1 MEFLK
6 ETEKFGTK
14 FKKGD
19 DLQGF
24 LGKLLSFIE
33 RKFFFRISQRVNY
46 LLKRVNDNKL
56 EIIPDANSDK
66 DTDGN
71 WKFTTDTS
79 GNLIIQE
86 NISGTWTDSGWKLDR
101 SP

>member
-6 ETEKFGTK
+6 GSENFGTGY
-14 FKKGD
+14 KKGE
-19 DLQGF
+19 DLESFFAKMISF
-24 LGKLLSFIE
+24 LE
-33 RKFFFRISQRVNY
+33 RRIFNRISKRVNY
-46 LLKRVNDNKL
+46 LLKRVNDGKV
-56 EIIPDANSDK
+56 EIIPDGTNDK

-71 WKFTTDTS
+71 WRLTTDTN

-86 NISGTWTDSGWKLDR
+86 NISGTWTDTGWILER

>member
-6 ETEKFGTK
+6 ETEKFKEK

-19 DLQGF
+19 DLTLY
-24 LGKLLSFIE
+24 LGKLISFIE
-33 RKFFFRISQRVNY
+33 RTFFYRISQLVNY
-46 LLKRVNDNKL
+46 LLKRVNDNKV

-71 WKFTTDTS
+71 WRFKTDTN